1 MMSSLYLQD
10 ETTDI
15 YRQRAAIAG
24 NVERIKSYDALLT
37 DSARLAA
44 ATEDPAYERRYLQIA
59 PELDRLLVTTVEL
72 VDTDEARKGLAQTEA
87 SNRALVRIEAQSFEL
102 TRRGRNA
109 EALALLAGDR
119 YSREKSQYALTSA
132 EAYRSFLASSDART
146 RSVNE
151 RRTVALLIALL
162 GVVVLLVV
170 GVFQVRLRREHDR
183 MRIDNERSRDDE
195 ARRAADDREYHASQ
209 REFTEIMQ
217 ITRDE
222 AEAYQLLKRHLE
234 RSLQGSEVSVMNR
247 NNSANRLQLTTE
259 LPIGSPLLETL
270 EDAEPTSCLAIRL
283 GKTHERCAGREA
295 LLTCDLCEVAGKT
308 STCVPSLVGGEVIGS
323 VLVQHPLPLVARD
336 RSRVEESLAQAAP
349 VLANLRNLALSQSRA
364 LTDGLTGLP
373 NRRAIEDTLKRLVA
387 QAGRTETP
395 LATVLFDL
403 DHFKQINDLYGHEKG
418 DEVLA
423 AAGALIAGSV
433 RASDFTGRHGG
444 EEFILLLPDT
454 DRDGA
459 CIIAEKLR
467 ESIASIKVDGVSRAI
482 TASLGVAALPVDATE
497 PNLLLRAADRALYL
511 AKARGRN
518 RVETLVAEEPPTLIA
533 A

>member
-170 GVFQVRLRREHDR
+170 GVFQVRLRRVHDR
-183 MRIDNERSRDDE
+183 MRIDN
-195 ARRAADDREYHASQ
+195 
-209 REFTEIMQ
+209 
-217 ITRDE
+217 
-222 AEAYQLLKRHLE
+222 
-234 RSLQGSEVSVMNR
+234 
-247 NNSANRLQLTTE
+247 
-259 LPIGSPLLETL
+259 
-270 EDAEPTSCLAIRL
+270 
-283 GKTHERCAGREA
+283 
-295 LLTCDLCEVAGKT
+295 
-308 STCVPSLVGGEVIGS
+308 
-323 VLVQHPLPLVARD
+323 
-336 RSRVEESLAQAAP
+336 
-349 VLANLRNLALSQSRA
+349 
-364 LTDGLTGLP
+364 
-373 NRRAIEDTLKRLVA
+373 
-387 QAGRTETP
+387 
-395 LATVLFDL
+395 
-403 DHFKQINDLYGHEKG
+403 
-418 DEVLA
+418 
-423 AAGALIAGSV
+423 
-433 RASDFTGRHGG
+433 
-444 EEFILLLPDT
+444 
-454 DRDGA
+454 
-459 CIIAEKLR
+459 
-467 ESIASIKVDGVSRAI
+467 
-482 TASLGVAALPVDATE
+482 
-497 PNLLLRAADRALYL
+497 
-511 AKARGRN
+511 
-518 RVETLVAEEPPTLIA
+518 
-533 A
+533 